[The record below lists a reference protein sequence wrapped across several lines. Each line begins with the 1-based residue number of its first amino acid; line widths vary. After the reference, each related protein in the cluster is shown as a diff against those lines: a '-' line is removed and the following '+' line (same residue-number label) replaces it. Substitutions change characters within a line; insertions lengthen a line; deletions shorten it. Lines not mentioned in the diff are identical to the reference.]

1 MVSEYLGVGER
12 KIKESTIR
20 EIIQRRKKKVSDL
33 KDKCLRLSWVIMD
46 DYVSCLCSQE
56 LTVKGEGV
64 W

>member
-12 KIKESTIR
+12 KIKESAIR
-20 EIIQRRKKKVSDL
+20 EIIQRRKNVSDL

-56 LTVKGEGV
+56 LTVKREEV

>member
-1 MVSEYLGVGER
+1 MVSEYLGVGEK

-20 EIIQRRKKKVSDL
+20 EIIQRRKKIDL

-46 DYVSCLCSQE
+46 DYVSCVCSQE
-56 LTVKGEGV
+56 LTVKREEV